1 MQRCLQHF
9 AFRPSHFCET
19 NPQSTENRSSEPV
32 SSPEPIPTT
41 ADTAG
46 CGCADPAT
54 PFLLFPIFSPL
65 PPTDSPGDDDK
76 EGDRIYPLF
85 SEAVGGAAG
94 LYPLG
99 APSVGNDEE
108 EVLEGGLIKEL
119 RRETSAK
126 KRLDMDE
133 TMVGT
138 AARTEAKGNRSKRKK
153 RSKKNVESPFPIH
166 PSRNSWSCL
175 LYITDF
181 RSNITIEDDDSASDP
196 FYAQYVTDAAVWLA
210 GWFEL
215 QEERSP

>member
-1 MQRCLQHF
+1 M
-9 AFRPSHFCET
+9 
-19 NPQSTENRSSEPV
+19 
-32 SSPEPIPTT
+32 
-41 ADTAG
+41 
-46 CGCADPAT
+46 
-54 PFLLFPIFSPL
+54 

-153 RSKKNVESPFPIH
+153 RSKKVTVLSPDH
-166 PSRNSWSCL
+166 DDVKRSSGSCHL
-175 LYITDF
+175 
-181 RSNITIEDDDSASDP
+181 
-196 FYAQYVTDAAVWLA
+196 
-210 GWFEL
+210 
-215 QEERSP
+215 